1 MDFEIVNPDGLLAD
15 HVQAI
20 WSAKVSCGQ
29 AVSKPLYCDGGS
41 GVMFVLQGLVG
52 LEGRTY
58 GESVMYQPYSR
69 VTKNI
74 TISCEA
80 QLCGVRFHP
89 GMQFSFL
96 EELVEANKANH
107 QDVFCFEPSEALVK
121 QLSEH
126 QSHNKRIALLMDW
139 CLENVSQIDTDID
152 RAKLIHLAQD
162 GKIGESFGEN
172 QRQVER
178 KFKHWVGMSPKHFQR
193 LRRVHASI
201 QELRDNPELS
211 LAELAAYQGFS
222 DQAHMTR
229 EFKNFA
235 LITPGQFSRRLKQ
248 K

>member
-15 HVQAI
+15 HIQAI
-20 WSAKVSCGQ
+20 WSAKVSVGQ
-29 AVSKPLYCDGGS
+29 AISKPLYCDGGS
-41 GVMFVLQGLVG
+41 GVMFVLKGQVS
-52 LEGRTY
+52 LEGRAY
-58 GESVMYQPYSR
+58 SQSAVYHPYSI

-74 TISCEA
+74 TMSCEA
-80 QLCGVRFHP
+80 ELCGVRFHP

-96 EELVEANKANH
+96 DELIEASKVNR
-107 QDVFCFEPSEALVK
+107 QDGFCFEPSKALVT
-121 QLSEH
+121 QLSEQQNH
-126 QSHNKRIALLMDW
+126 SKRIALLMNW
-139 CLENVSQIDTDID
+139 CSEYVSQHDVDED

-162 GKIGESFGEN
+162 GKIGESFGES

-178 KFKHWVGMSPKHFQR
+178 KFKHWVGMSPKYFQR

-201 QELRDNPELS
+201 QNLRDNPQLS

-229 EFKNFA
+229 EFKNFV